1 MGGKSL
7 GAQTENQA
15 VRELEKPVGRVLR
28 RMRFQRFLSALVWC
42 WCAALVLV
50 AVVLVVEKLGR
61 PLPAGPWVPFA
72 VAGGLGLAVAA
83 LCAILS
89 GPNRV
94 DAAVAIDRAFH
105 LNERL
110 STSLTLPSEL
120 RDTPAGRALLA
131 DTVRHVSDLN
141 VGEKFGL
148 RIPRLAWIPLLPAA
162 IAVLLLFAPAWTQRI
177 ASAKSRLP
185 STLDREVV
193 TKSAMALSK
202 KIAAQRKDLDKNQ
215 FGEADKLLAE
225 IEKATQELAK
235 APPNE
240 KDKAMMELNKLSDAL
255 KERQKQLGGTEAM
268 TRQLKQLKEM
278 SFNGP
283 ADKFAKEMAKGD
295 FAQATQELKKLQE
308 KLASGKMTE
317 QEKKALKDQL
327 SEMKQQLEKLA
338 NLEERKKQLEEARK
352 NGGLTQKQFEQ
363 EMAKLQEQSKSMEKL
378 KQLAQKLGQAQEAME
393 KGDNKRAAEAL
404 GMGEKE
410 LNQLAKQLKE
420 MDALDGAL
428 AELQD
433 AKNGMGA
440 DALNQLGSQLDGM
453 NTLGMNDGMRK
464 GANQMSRGRGQG
476 SRPEAPDNTSS
487 YNSQVKQQFTKGK
500 AVLEGF
506 SPPREQT
513 KGQSILEN
521 VEAIDAAG
529 GFDAEALSNQKIPK
543 GIQKH
548 ILNYYDQINKGK

>member
-1 MGGKSL
+1 M
-7 GAQTENQA
+7 
-15 VRELEKPVGRVLR
+15 RELEKPVGRVLR

-42 WCAALVLV
+42 WCAALVVVTGVLV
-50 AVVLVVEKLGR
+50 AEKLGR
-61 PLPAGPWVPFA
+61 ALPGPDWLPLA

-83 LCAILS
+83 LFAIFS

-110 STSLTLPSEL
+110 STSLTLPSDL
-120 RDTPAGRALLA
+120 RETPAGRALLA

-148 RIPRLAWIPLLPAA
+148 RMPRLAWVPLLPAV
-162 IAVLLLFAPAWTQRI
+162 IAGLLLFAPEWTQRI
-177 ASAKSRLP
+177 ASAKSRTP
-185 STLDREVV
+185 TKAEREVV

-215 FGEADKLLAE
+215 FEEADKILAE

-235 APPNE
+235 APPSE
-240 KDKAMMELNKLSDAL
+240 KDKALVELNKLSDAL

-268 TRQLKQLKEM
+268 TRQLKQLKDM
-278 SFNGP
+278 TFNGP
-283 ADKFAKEMAKGD
+283 ADKFAKELAKGD

-308 KLASGKMTE
+308 KLASGKMSET
-317 QEKKALKDQL
+317 EKKALKEQL

-338 NLEERKKQLEEARK
+338 NLEERKKQLEDARK
-352 NGGLTQKQFEQ
+352 NGALTQKQFEQ
-363 EMAKLQEQSKSMEKL
+363 EMAKLQEQSKGMEKL

-393 KGDNKRAAEAL
+393 KGDNKAAAQAL

-433 AKNGMGA
+433 AKNGMSE

-453 NTLGMNDGMRK
+453 NRLGMNDSMRK
-464 GANQMSRGRGQG
+464 GSNQMMRGRGQG
-476 SRPEAPDNTSS
+476 DRPEAPDDVSS
-487 YNSQVKQQFTKGK
+487 YNTQVKQQYTKGK

-506 SPPREQT
+506 SNPRAQT
-513 KGQSILEN
+513 KGQSILED
-521 VEAIDAAG
+521 VEAAGAAG